1 MTTILLVIQVFIVL
15 VMAFVILLQKT
26 GTDSLAGLSGGGMS
40 FLSNKSSNNVFYKI
54 TVFLAIAFML
64 NSLLIAK
71 ISMVNIKSK
80 SSIIEQIDGESMP
93 KEVEPTVPEVPAAT
107 E

>member
-1 MTTILLVIQVFIVL
+1 MTTVLLVIQVFIVL
-15 VMAFVILLQKT
+15 IMAFVILLQKT

-40 FLSNKSSNNVFYKI
+40 FLSNRSSSNIFYKA

-71 ISMVNIKSK
+71 ISMTTIQNK
-80 SSIIEQIDGESMP
+80 SSIIQQMEKQPAIEL
-93 KEVEPTVPEVPAAT
+93 PTVPDVPAAK